1 MSTLEINMEIY
12 RNLGF
17 IADSETYLKQALDA
31 LRRIASLK
39 KQATA
44 KSDVKI
50 HLRRESLPTASFV
63 GSIPSDRAAD
73 DEAREEYAR
82 TKYGI

>member
-1 MSTLEINMEIY
+1 MSTLEINAEIY

-17 IADSETYLKQALDA
+17 IADSEAYLKQALDA
-31 LRRIASLK
+31 LRKIASLK
-39 KQATA
+39 KQATTTR
-44 KSDVKI
+44 DVKI
-50 HLRRESLPTASFV
+50 HLRRDPLPTASFV